1 MLDLGA
7 YLLGIVALALLA
19 TSAWLGGTAARRR
32 LLPEFDGA
40 PAHLATSV
48 LALALVIWPA
58 ELLGTCR
65 PVRTAPIS
73 GGRCGDRRF
82 YLEAASRGS
91 ERHREPTRQDPEAST
106 YRR

>member
-32 LLPEFDGA
+32 LLPDFDGA

-48 LALALVIWPA
+48 LALALVIWPLSSW
-58 ELLGTCR
+58 ELSAYSNRSHIWR
-65 PVRTAPIS
+65 PLR
-73 GGRCGDRRF
+73 
-82 YLEAASRGS
+82 
-91 ERHREPTRQDPEAST
+91 
-106 YRR
+106 